1 MNPLDTLKRRGVLGT
16 ASYAARVAGR
26 KLGWYDFRFRHV
38 PRYQAPTA
46 DELSLIEKELRGL
59 GIDVEDYY
67 ADAEAFRAFHAADL
81 FPADYHGGV
90 GSGVWDEKLL
100 EHFIA
105 FQLLG
110 MKDFAGNDVYVDIA
124 ACNSPWAHALR
135 TRFQVNAYA
144 IDLELGESY
153 HDLPY
158 YLQENATSTSF
169 ANASVKGA
177 SLQCAFEMFMRED
190 DVEFIAEAGRM
201 LAPGGRLVILPLYM
215 HMHYCAYSTPE
226 YWGKGF
232 SDANAREYVRMDCSG
247 VPSSRKYD
255 AAMLKQRVI
264 DPLLEHGMQYRLL
277 ALRDKEQLGSGIYC
291 HFILEI
297 TR

>member
-26 KLGWYDFRFRHV
+26 KLGWNDFRFRNI

-59 GIDVEDYY
+59 GIDVEDYQ

-81 FPADYHGGV
+81 FPADYHGGI

-135 TRFQVNAYA
+135 TRF
-144 IDLELGESY
+144 
-153 HDLPY
+153 
-158 YLQENATSTSF
+158 
-169 ANASVKGA
+169 
-177 SLQCAFEMFMRED
+177 R
-190 DVEFIAEAGRM
+190 
-201 LAPGGRLVILPLYM
+201 
-215 HMHYCAYSTPE
+215 
-226 YWGKGF
+226 
-232 SDANAREYVRMDCSG
+232 
-247 VPSSRKYD
+247 
-255 AAMLKQRVI
+255 
-264 DPLLEHGMQYRLL
+264 
-277 ALRDKEQLGSGIYC
+277 
-291 HFILEI
+291 
-297 TR
+297 